1 MARLPTVESFGPRP
15 APRSQRGVAPVRAGI
30 AESAEAQASR
40 QAARD
45 VAQTGQAVV
54 DLATTIGASDERR
67 RTRADAVDRARKSSA
82 YNEGAATEL
91 RRVLTEGDLSKPE
104 TLDSYQDFL
113 DRGMAEAV
121 GGHQGSPESLT
132 RLTVRLESMRSTFA
146 DRAGAISSQ
155 AQRDLMAVTHGED
168 LNKLRSTAHTS
179 PGLLLQLF
187 DTLDVQI
194 DDMAPALTPQE
205 EAAFRSGGREQLTE
219 AAIGALI
226 ARDQIDAAER
236 IMLDT
241 PGIRAIMGREAQQRV
256 FGRLR
261 AARTERAKHRAPI
274 VLSPGQAAFDPRS
287 GRPIASLPA
296 SKENIFGSGVTG
308 NVLGMMADMSPAF
321 AKGQLSPEQERDFI
335 IAVQHYRQ
343 PSQFQNPDTGVFETR
358 RNEVPEFVADAFA
371 ARGLALPGVV
381 EDEAPIE
388 TAEGG
393 VLPPGPGG
401 QTVFELAG
409 AGLVTGPLPA
419 AGEFFGRTPGLGG
432 PAPEMTRARNFVPL
446 LQRELVRVL
455 QNNPRYAEGERKA
468 IEAEIN
474 IAPRFFDDAAA
485 FQQRLIGIDDAL
497 EIRLRNALKT
507 GSSENVGRIERTHAL
522 NVANALEQFRKNLLP
537 PKFEKEEDAI
547 GFALASPP
555 GTKFTV
561 FDELQRAWIIKA
573 IPADRFE
580 EFRQEFEKKSKP

>member
-1 MARLPTVESFGPRP
+1 MPRLPTKEDLGSRP
-15 APRSQRGVAPVRAGI
+15 SLRSQRGVVPFRAGI

-45 VAQTGQAVV
+45 ASQTGQAVV
-54 DLATTIGASDERR
+54 DLATAIGASDERR

-82 YNEGAATEL
+82 YNEGATTEL
-91 RRVLTEGDLSKPE
+91 RRVLTEGDLSKSE
-104 TLDSYQDFL
+104 TLDSYQGFL
-113 DRGMAEAV
+113 DRQMAESI

-146 DRAGAISSQ
+146 DRAAAISSQ

-168 LNKLRSTAHTS
+168 LNKLRATAHTS

-205 EAAFRSGGREQLTE
+205 ETAFRAAGREQLTE
-219 AAIGALI
+219 AAIGSLI

-236 IMLDT
+236 IMLDV
-241 PGIRAIMGREAQQRV
+241 PGVRVIMGREAQRRV
-256 FGRLR
+256 FDRIR
-261 AARTERAKHRAPI
+261 AARAERRKHRAPI
-274 VLSPGQAAFDPRS
+274 ILSPGQGAFDPRT
-287 GRPIASLPA
+287 GRPIASVPA
-296 SKENIFGSGVTG
+296 SKENIFGSGVTA
-308 NVLGMMADMSPAF
+308 NVLGMMADLSPAF
-321 AKGQLSPEQERDFI
+321 AKGQLSPDQERDFI

-343 PSQFQNPDTGVFETR
+343 PSQFQNPDTGLFETR

-371 ARGLALPGVV
+371 ARGLTLPGVV
-381 EDEAPIE
+381 EDEDPIE
-388 TAEGG
+388 AVEGD
-393 VLPPGPGG
+393 VLPSGPGG
-401 QTVFELAG
+401 RTVFELAG

-419 AGEFFGRTPGLGG
+419 AGELIGRTPGLGG

-468 IEAEIN
+468 IEKEID
-474 IAPRFFDDAAA
+474 ITPRFFDDPAA

-507 GSSENVGRIERTHAL
+507 ATSEKVGRIERTHAM

-547 GFALASPP
+547 EFALSSPP

-561 FDELQRAWIIKA
+561 FDELQRAWVIKA

-580 EFRQEFEKKSKP
+580 EFRQEFEKKSSE